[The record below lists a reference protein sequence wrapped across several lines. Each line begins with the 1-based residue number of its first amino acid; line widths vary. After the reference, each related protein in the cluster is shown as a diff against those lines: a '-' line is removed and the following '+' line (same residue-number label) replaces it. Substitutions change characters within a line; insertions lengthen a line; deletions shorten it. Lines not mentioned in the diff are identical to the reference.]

1 MKKSSLEEMMSS
13 ALSGAENTG
22 EGNFKSLVN
31 VTDPNMLIDEERE
44 NIIIEETSFNNEVE
58 HINNE
63 IEYNVP
69 KVEET
74 QETKIEEVK
83 TIVNNNFITT
93 EIVDKIINIY
103 NVYIEQTQEAKQTI
117 KTFLEIN
124 ENAKPSAIVQSIL
137 ELEETQSLGLQDLF
151 AMRKSDPLDVA
162 FGLIELSTNRLEKL
176 NEIVAKFLP
185 NYENNYFVNEKTK
198 YCRNLAKGIMEIPE
212 TIIDRLIPINSLLQ
226 LR

>member
-74 QETKIEEVK
+74 QETKINEVK

-103 NVYIEQTQEAKQTI
+103 NVYIEQTQEAQQTI

-151 AMRKSDPLDVA
+151 TIRKSDPLDVA

-176 NEIVAKFLP
+176 NEIVSKFLP

-212 TIIDRLIPINSLLQ
+212 IIIDRLIPINSLLQ